1 MYFQCINGA
10 KPMTGPSQ
18 INGLAAAP
26 PGEGAQPRRSER
38 ISAPPTG

>member
-18 INGLAAAP
+18 INGPAAAP
-26 PGEGAQPRRSER
+26 N
-38 ISAPPTG
+38 SAPPTG